1 MFIDDFFLGQEL
13 EFTKTLQE
21 LAVEINVSAFLI
33 CAAKPVINSVRAHH
47 VSSGTVT
54 HWVTR

>member
-21 LAVEINVSAFLI
+21 LAVKINVSAFLI
-33 CAAKPVINSVRAHH
+33 CAAKPVINSARATFHQALLPT
-47 VSSGTVT
+47 G
-54 HWVTR
+54 